1 MICKDSL
8 SPPSQ
13 LSEYSQPVII
23 QSATGLQLKTNKKNH
38 TAESKRSH
46 LPFSPSEIRSRSPF
60 WTTVKFPKAWLSLKT
75 HPWWSLLS
83 TGSLSYNT
91 RIPHTVRILL
101 LEQNILTHTLATW
114 ACVGKRKSIIISLS
128 RYFYS
133 IPIAVPEIPKK
144 WSPIKE
150 SSV

>member
-1 MICKDSL
+1 MICKDSPS
-8 SPPSQ
+8 SPFSVVRIQPTSY
-13 LSEYSQPVII
+13 LYSQPLDL
-23 QSATGLQLKTNKKNH
+23 QQLKINKKNH
-38 TAESKRSH
+38 TAKSKRFH

-60 WTTVKFPKAWLSLKT
+60 WTTVKFPRAWLSLKT

-91 RIPHTVRILL
+91 RIPYTVRILL
-101 LEQNILTHTLATW
+101 LEQNILTHATSTH
-114 ACVGKRKSIIISLS
+114 VGKRKSIIISLS

-133 IPIAVPEIPKK
+133 IPIAMPEISKK
-144 WSPIKE
+144 GSSVKE